1 MQVSNKKIPG
11 NFSGKKIEKNSK
23 ATEWDSGCATN
34 RTPCSV
40 GFLKIHAGSFWIWK
54 YGSCNKEV
62 QSSEA
67 KWIQTP
73 KSMDA
78 TMKMISELK
87 VEITILTIELAE
99 YKSIHGQLNT
109 MGLVQQN
116 ELLWNKLQ
124 RYEGWF
130 VAIAFGFIFLGT
142 KAIF

>member
-1 MQVSNKKIPG
+1 
-11 NFSGKKIEKNSK
+11 
-23 ATEWDSGCATN
+23 
-34 RTPCSV
+34 
-40 GFLKIHAGSFWIWK
+40 
-54 YGSCNKEV
+54 
-62 QSSEA
+62 
-67 KWIQTP
+67 
-73 KSMDA
+73 MDA